1 MACNLISNGYEIG
14 CRDSVGGI
22 KKIYISNFDKAGVYT
37 KTNGEIVSF
46 ATATTPQEVYYE
58 FEQVMESA
66 SFAQTGTFSTENGT
80 TFFDQ
85 QLTLIFRKQD
95 NDLRN
100 HLIALSQGHL
110 SVIIQDQNGAF
121 WLLGESNGVY
131 ALSAD
136 IQSGKAFGDMNG
148 VTIVLQGK
156 EGAPA
161 TAINAATEQ
170 DLTTLGFV
178 IA

>member
-1 MACNLISNGYEIG
+1 MACNLINNGYEIG
-14 CRDSVGGI
+14 CRDSIGGI
-22 KKIYISNFDKAGVYT
+22 KKIFIANFDKNGVYS
-37 KTNGEIVSF
+37 KTNGQIVSF
-46 ATATTPQEVYYE
+46 ATGTTPQEVYYE

-80 TFFDQ
+80 IFYDQ
-85 QLTLIFRKQD
+85 QLTLMFRKQD

-121 WLLGESNGVY
+121 WLLGEENGVY
-131 ALSAD
+131 AISAD
-136 IQSGKAFGDMNG
+136 VQSGKAFGDMNG

-156 EGAPA
+156 ERGAA
-161 TAINAATEQ
+161 TSINAATEQ